1 MIRAVPTATVSSPP
15 PTAANRMAT
24 PSGRLQCKPKNVNGV
39 SAVFWEMKTSKKIR
53 IRKPAIKAVHSAP
66 ARVKPMAGSFDLAPF
81 VDGWSSSEVGS
92 LSEAGLWLLIGS
104 SLSPRARNETEPRR
118 KPLRRL
124 RDSADSVGGM
134 RMLPRV
140 KSATVHAAVWLVT
153 VCVVAACSN
162 SDPLGAEMRSPK
174 SIVVGSG
181 DFPESEIIAEIYAEA
196 LGANGFEIGR
206 RMGIGSRETYIP
218 ALKDHSIDLVPEYI
232 GNLLLYFA
240 PDSPATMLDDVELE
254 LYKKLP
260 GDLSILTP
268 SPASDTDTVTV
279 TGGTASAWNLKTIA
293 DLAAHSPDV
302 RFGAPSAFENRPS
315 GLPGLR
321 QKYGLNISPG
331 NFVAINDGGGAVT
344 VRALLEGRVTAA
356 NIFTTSPAI
365 QQNHLVV
372 LEDPEHN
379 FLAGN
384 IVPLVN
390 SQKKSDRLK
399 VVLDAV
405 STKLTTSGLAGLN
418 AAVSGNSGIDPDQAA
433 RNWVRDNGFN
443 HPIGQT
449 R

>member
-1 MIRAVPTATVSSPP
+1 MRTSSGVRTATV
-15 PTAANRMAT
+15 R
-24 PSGRLQCKPKNVNGV
+24 
-39 SAVFWEMKTSKKIR
+39 
-53 IRKPAIKAVHSAP
+53 
-66 ARVKPMAGSFDLAPF
+66 
-81 VDGWSSSEVGS
+81 
-92 LSEAGLWLLIGS
+92 
-104 SLSPRARNETEPRR
+104 
-118 KPLRRL
+118 
-124 RDSADSVGGM
+124 
-134 RMLPRV
+134 
-140 KSATVHAAVWLVT
+140 AAVWLAT
-153 VCVVAACSN
+153 VCLIAACSN
-162 SDPLGAEMRSPK
+162 SDPLGAETRSPK

-181 DFPESEIIAEIYAEA
+181 DFPESEIVAEIYAQA
-196 LGANGFEIGR
+196 LQANGFEIGR

-240 PDSPATMLDDVELE
+240 PDSPATMLDAVELE

-279 TGGTASAWNLKTIA
+279 TSGTATDWNLKTIG

-302 RFGAPSAFENRPS
+302 RFGAPSAFETRPS

-321 QKYGLNISPG
+321 QKYALNISPG

-344 VRALLEGRVTAA
+344 VRALVEGRVTAA
-356 NIFTTSPAI
+356 NIFSTSPGI
-365 QQNHLVV
+365 PQNHLVV

-399 VVLDAV
+399 NVLDLV
-405 STKLTTSGLAGLN
+405 SAKLTTSGVAALN
-418 AAVSGNSGIDPDQAA
+418 AAVSGNNGIDPDQAA
-433 RNWVRDNGFN
+433 RNWVHDNGFN
-443 HPIGQT
+443 HPIEQ
-449 R
+449 RR

>member
-1 MIRAVPTATVSSPP
+1 
-15 PTAANRMAT
+15 
-24 PSGRLQCKPKNVNGV
+24 
-39 SAVFWEMKTSKKIR
+39 MK
-53 IRKPAIKAVHSAP
+53 
-66 ARVKPMAGSFDLAPF
+66 ML
-81 VDGWSSSEVGS
+81 
-92 LSEAGLWLLIGS
+92 
-104 SLSPRARNETEPRR
+104 PRARR
-118 KPLRRL
+118 
-124 RDSADSVGGM
+124 AI
-134 RMLPRV
+134 
-140 KSATVHAAVWLVT
+140 VHAAVWLTT

-162 SDPLGAEMRSPK
+162 SDPLRAEMRSPK

-181 DFPESEIIAEIYAEA
+181 DFPESEIVAEIYAEA
-196 LGANGFEIGR
+196 LQANGFVIGR
-206 RMGIGSRETYIP
+206 RMGIGSRETYVP

-240 PDSPATMLDDVELE
+240 PDSTATMLDDVELQ

-279 TGGTASAWNLKTIA
+279 TSGTAGEWNLKTIA

-302 RFGAPSAFENRPS
+302 TFGAPSAFENRPS

-344 VRALLEGRVTAA
+344 VRALVEGRVTAA

-365 QQNHLVV
+365 PQNHLVV
-372 LEDPEHN
+372 LEDPQHN

-399 VVLDAV
+399 DVLDAV
-405 STKLTTSGLAGLN
+405 SAKLSTSGLAELN

-443 HPIGQT
+443 HPIGQP